1 MGNSTCYSCLSE
13 VFDDISC
20 QFVEGESII
29 LPPLSQLHST
39 HISSLLE
46 VPSSQDSVS
55 VDNKLHALQ
64 KVLQQSGVE
73 VLLFLDGTLQRSLA
87 SLTDC

>member
-73 VLLFLDGTLQRSLA
+73 VLLLLDVKLPRSL